1 MFNLQE
7 IKLPNKIYEPRVQ
20 NFGDWLNG
28 LPVVSGLYKSVGEPL
43 KYVCNPALRRIKGFR
58 EFMEHQ
64 ECISEL
70 LFRDEMIVMDEASYL
85 TISYANDEFKD
96 LGYRPNRPI
105 ETIRWEKFVKDYYPK
120 IPWEVDDDFELKV
133 IEPECSGCMDAF
145 LNDRGISHDMFV
157 VGDRWSQVTDKRRNW
172 EILANSLKFIDGSK
186 FYFLRFEDD
195 LMTNAQ
201 IIKWSYKP
209 FISTFTGAGMLADLL
224 NKESLCLYDDS
235 MCPTWNGA
243 PIEYSYF
250 KHYYFNRGSTLLHID
265 DPKLNI
271 YLKSH

>member
-70 LFRDEMIVMDEASYL
+70 VYRDEMIIMDEASYL
-85 TISYANDEFKD
+85 TLSYANDEFKD

-133 IEPECSGCMDAF
+133 EDIQNPEAF
-145 LNDRGISHDMFV
+145 LNMFGINEHMHV
-157 VGDRWSQVTDKRRNW
+157 VGDRWGQIIDKRREW
-172 EILANSLKFIDGSK
+172 GVLANSLKFIDGSR
-186 FYFLRFEDD
+186 FYFLEYEKYD

-201 IIKWSYKP
+201 IIKYSPKP
-209 FISTFTGAGMLADLL
+209 FISAITGIGILTDLMKEEAIILWDKSMENWDGMD
-224 NKESLCLYDDS
+224 
-235 MCPTWNGA
+235 
-243 PIEYSYF
+243 IEFDYWR
-250 KHYYFNRGSTLLHID
+250 HYYFDRKTEFLPLEGYI
-265 DPKLNI
+265 PPR
-271 YLKSH
+271 